1 MSKVLCVSLVVSQ
14 PFSRPSPFALPRT
27 GSAPVE
33 DSDEDSEDDEGDDD
47 FDEDDFD
54 DEDGEEQEEEE
65 VVEPVDEA
73 ALAPHLAVMTSVVT
87 APASLTAAALIST
100 LDFLEPVMRAPNVL
114 EFFSTEQV
122 SCRF

>member
-1 MSKVLCVSLVVSQ
+1 VWSVSCLNLF
-14 PFSRPSPFALPRT
+14 PRPSPFALPRT

-33 DSDEDSEDDEGDDD
+33 DSDEDDDDEGDDD

-122 SCRF
+122 ACRF

>member
-1 MSKVLCVSLVVSQ
+1 LH
-14 PFSRPSPFALPRT
+14 RAFAPPRT

-33 DSDEDSEDDEGDDD
+33 DSDEDSEDDDGDDD

-54 DEDGEEQEEEE
+54 DEDGEGQEEEEE

-122 SCRF
+122 ACRF